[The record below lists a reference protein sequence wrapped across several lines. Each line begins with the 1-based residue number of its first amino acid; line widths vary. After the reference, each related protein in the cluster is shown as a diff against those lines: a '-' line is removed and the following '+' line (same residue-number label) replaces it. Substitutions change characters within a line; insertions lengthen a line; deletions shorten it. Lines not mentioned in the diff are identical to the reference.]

1 MGMPRSLTEKQVSVL
16 KHAAEPAFSHGMLEE
31 KDGKYS
37 LSLSIRG
44 NEFLMIEIVP
54 RTTESQEYLGFDR
67 NEFYGLSDECRQ
79 N

>member
-1 MGMPRSLTEKQVSVL
+1 
-16 KHAAEPAFSHGMLEE
+16 
-31 KDGKYS
+31 
-37 LSLSIRG
+37 
-44 NEFLMIEIVP
+44 MIEIVP